1 MTLIDLAN
9 PTRFLT
15 LVNRV
20 LPWLAALTI
29 ALFAVGLV
37 RAIRRPTTTSRAPP

>member
-1 MTLIDLAN
+1 MAVIDLAN

-20 LPWLAALTI
+20 LPWLVAAT
-29 ALFAVGLV
+29 ALAFAFGL
-37 RAIRRPTTTSRAPP
+37 IRVAYAPDDY